1 VPNVVRRH
9 GRVHAATDAGNL
21 RTFGKLEDT
30 RQIHPEMNLTP
41 AELEVMSDLMQG
53 HSAKAIASQ
62 RDKSV
67 NTVRCQI
74 TSILNKTG
82 NRSQRELIARA
93 AQGNKV
99 NTESDFILHVFGSE
113 EAMAHWLLRARFS
126 RDCVRRL
133 AYHELIGPHFN
144 MRCVVVRDAIDL
156 DAIRAMR
163 PTLVIEH
170 ESFTTPPAAWDAFIR
185 SRLFPCD

>member
-1 VPNVVRRH
+1 
-9 GRVHAATDAGNL
+9 
-21 RTFGKLEDT
+21 
-30 RQIHPEMNLTP
+30 MNLTP

-82 NRSQRELIARA
+82 NRSQRELIAR
-93 AQGNKV
+93 
-99 NTESDFILHVFGSE
+99 VFGSE
-113 EAMAHWLLRARFS
+113 KAMAHWLLRARFS

-144 MRCVVVRDAIDL
+144 MRCVIVRDAIDL

-170 ESFTTPPAAWDAFIR
+170 ESFAAPPAAWDAFIR